1 VNVPLEWSGGVRF
14 TRQSRKVTRNVLE
27 AGVDPRGRNYFW
39 LSEQQSPEGMD
50 PASDY
55 AAVYDGAVSITP
67 LQLERTH
74 VTSLNHLSHWAKV
87 LERPAR

>member
-1 VNVPLEWSGGVRF
+1 
-14 TRQSRKVTRNVLE
+14 
-27 AGVDPRGRNYFW
+27 
-39 LSEQQSPEGMD
+39 MD

-55 AAVYDGAVSITP
+55 AAIYDGAVSITP